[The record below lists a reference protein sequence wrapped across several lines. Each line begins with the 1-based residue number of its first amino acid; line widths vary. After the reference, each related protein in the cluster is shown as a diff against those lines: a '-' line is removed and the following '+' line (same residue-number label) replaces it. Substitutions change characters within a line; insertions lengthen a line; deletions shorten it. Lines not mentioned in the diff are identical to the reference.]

1 MGQPA
6 ARQGDLIVASDTHV
20 VRVMGVTM
28 AMTFPFNGVISGGL
42 SQNVRIAGRP
52 AATTGSTAINTP
64 PHTPERG
71 TFQRPPSNRG
81 RIVGGSTTVF
91 INGRPAARVGDAAM
105 TCNDPADRPVGK
117 VVAKDRVTVFVG

>member
-1 MGQPA
+1 MGA
-6 ARQGDLIVASDTHV
+6 T
-20 VRVMGVTM
+20 T

-42 SQNVRIAGRP
+42 SQNVNISGRA
-52 AATTGSTAINTP
+52 AATAGSTAINTP

-91 INGRPAARVGDAAM
+91 INGKPVARVGDAAM

-117 VVAKDRVTVFVG
+117 VVAKERVTVFVG